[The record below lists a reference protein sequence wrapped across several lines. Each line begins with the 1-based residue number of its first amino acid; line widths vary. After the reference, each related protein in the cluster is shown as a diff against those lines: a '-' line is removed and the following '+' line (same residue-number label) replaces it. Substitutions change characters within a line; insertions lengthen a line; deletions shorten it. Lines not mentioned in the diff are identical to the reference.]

1 MSYLAS
7 IIKNISRLYRQMP
20 FQIAVVTL
28 SVICLSSAGVYY
40 FESRL
45 TEPNIRSIWDSVW
58 WAVVTMGTVGY
69 GDKYPVSVGG
79 RIVGLVLIVF
89 GVGLMSLFTATIASI
104 FVERRMKEGRGLE
117 TVKEKNHIV
126 ICGWNEHTEDVLK
139 GLTTY
144 GSMSDTPIVLINELP
159 VDDIESLR
167 FKYHK
172 YDLKFLRGD
181 YIHEEILRRAGIAK
195 AKFALIMA
203 DLSGGRSKDKVDERT
218 ILATLT
224 IKSVSPQVKTIAE
237 ILDNENRPH
246 LKRAGV
252 DEIIIRGEH
261 VGSLLAS
268 AINSPGLPRVF
279 NSIISLGDTNKLWRV
294 NIPRSFIGKSFQEL
308 SVHFRK
314 KQHAILIGLLKEKQ
328 AMKLEDLLSDNSS
341 AIDKFIRDKIKESK
355 KEFFYE
361 RDESKAVI
369 NPDDDYIVG
378 PDEFAV
384 ILSKTMPDKI

>member
-1 MSYLAS
+1 MPNLSRAVKS
-7 IIKNISRLYRQMP
+7 IGRLYRQAS
-20 FQIAVVTL
+20 FQIAIITL
-28 SVICLSSAGVYY
+28 AVICLAAVSVYY
-40 FESRL
+40 FESHI
-45 TEPNIRSIWDSVW
+45 TEPNIQSIWDSVW

-79 RIVGLVLIVF
+79 RIVALVLIVF

-104 FVERRMKEGRGLE
+104 FVEKKMKEGRGLD
-117 TVKEKNHIV
+117 TIKEKNHTV

-139 GLTTY
+139 GLTMY
-144 GSMSDTPIVLINELP
+144 GPASDTPIVLINELA

-167 FKYHK
+167 LKYHN

-181 YIHEEILRRAGIAK
+181 FIHEDILHRAGIIK

-224 IKSVSPQVKTIAE
+224 IKSIAPQVKTIAE
-237 ILDNENRPH
+237 ILDSENKPH
-246 LKRAGV
+246 LKRTGV

-261 VGSLLAS
+261 IGSLLAS

-279 NSIISLGDTNKLWRV
+279 GSIISLGDTNKLWRV
-294 NIPRSFIGKSFQEL
+294 GIPNAFVGKTFLEL
-308 SVHFRK
+308 SQYFRK

-328 AMKLEDLLSDNSS
+328 AMRLDDLLSDNTS
-341 AIDKFIRDKIKESK
+341 AIDRFIKEKIKESK
-355 KEFFYE
+355 KDFFYE

-378 PDEFAV
+378 PDDYAV
-384 ILSKTMPDKI
+384 ILSKTMPDNI